1 LNVTSDHL
9 EVLETVLLYAMAT
22 VKRELSQKKK
32 LKLITQDSFQRRS
45 FDWLTNHS
53 HLFENIFKLT
63 WFQQQDAVAI
73 WFAMALVAV
82 DHVKSI
88 VKNHV
93 MALLMMEPLTVTLV
107 SLVKWTQTVLN
118 AVLMLLLMNQLASA
132 IFNALDLAETA
143 SWFVPMVAL
152 TLPPPQLQPLPRKLP
167 LQQLPQRLLRRRP
180 LPQQQLQQR
189 SVKDV
194 GQLVTSIVDHQSVL
208 MTQDGFGKI
217 PMTTV
222 VSLN

>member
-1 LNVTSDHL
+1 MANQSELFTK
-9 EVLETVLLYAMAT
+9 TV
-22 VKRELSQKKK
+22 
-32 LKLITQDSFQRRS
+32 
-45 FDWLTNHS
+45 
-53 HLFENIFKLT
+53 FKLT

-93 MALLMMEPLTVTLV
+93 MALLMMVPLTVTLV
-107 SLVKWTQTVLN
+107 SPVKWTQTVLN
-118 AVLMLLLMNQLASA
+118 AVLMLRLMNQLASA

-152 TLPPPQLQPLPRKLP
+152 TLPPPQLQPRQLP
-167 LQQLPQRLLRRRP
+167 LQQLPQRLLLRRP

-194 GQLVTSIVDHQSVL
+194 GLLVTSIVDHQSVL
-208 MTQDGFGKI
+208 MTQDGSGKI